1 MDIHKTHIQTYFR
14 GPIVVTLQPELG
26 RMVTEVVTLL
36 LNLSVYQSLTL
47 SFINSIKGLRLGN
60 LYAHFL
66 IPYRSLK
73 RQTGLTKQVFQHHML
88 DKLRQS
94 RDCDHRCQSI
104 NFKPK
109 GSEDI
114 IGWT

>member
-1 MDIHKTHIQTYFR
+1 MFR
-14 GPIVVTLQPELG
+14 SYLVKDKHHNCCYLSSRTW
-26 RMVTEVVTLL
+26 
-36 LNLSVYQSLTL
+36 LNGNRSCYTSAYIYVYQSLTL
-47 SFINSIKGLRLGN
+47 SFINSIKGLRLGH